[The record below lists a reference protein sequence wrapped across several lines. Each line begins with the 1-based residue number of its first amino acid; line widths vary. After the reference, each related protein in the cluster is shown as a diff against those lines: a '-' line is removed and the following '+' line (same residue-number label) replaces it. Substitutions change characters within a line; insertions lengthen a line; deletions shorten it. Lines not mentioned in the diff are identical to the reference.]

1 MFKKRRKKANTAED
15 AVAAAVE
22 TAAPAEACET
32 ADIIEFSGVSFAYEV
47 ADEDEP
53 EQQNGK
59 KSDSS
64 PEPKAERVKYVQ
76 ALDGIDLRVRR
87 GEFLA
92 VIGRNGSGKSTLA
105 KLMNALYLPASGTV
119 VVDNIDTSRG
129 GMEWEVRSRVGMV
142 FQNPDNQII
151 GATVEEDVAFGL
163 ENLGVP
169 RPEMLERIAAAT
181 ETVGI
186 GKLVKT
192 DPHMLSGG
200 QKQRVAIAGIL
211 AMRPKCIV
219 LDEAT
224 AMLDPVGRREV
235 MKVAADL
242 NRSYGITIV
251 HITHH
256 MDEVAGCDRAIV
268 VENGK
273 VVASGTPRELFSEPE
288 KMRSWGLEVPGV
300 TALLEA
306 LANEGVGVRRDLI
319 TIDEALAELTELLNK
334 GTDPRSKAGGFSI
347 AAMEARER
355 AREQAHAPY
364 VYREGPNSVAADA
377 LSYTYGPGTPFE
389 NKAIENVSFEAGD
402 GEFLGIIGHTGCGKS
417 TLVQHLN
424 GLLKPGAG
432 EVLIGGEKMAGSNV
446 KAMRR
451 RVGLVFQYPEYQL
464 FEATVAKDVAFGIR
478 NDNLTEEETAARVDE
493 ALGLVGLDPAEVR
506 EKSIYDL
513 SGGQK
518 RRVAIAGI
526 LVMHPGIL
534 VLDEPA
540 AGLDPAGRDEIL
552 GICRKLNRENG
563 NTVILVSHSMDDV
576 ARLCD
581 RVLVMAHGGVEYFG
595 KPADVF
601 EHEAKLEEM
610 GLTVP
615 QLSKLFHR
623 LDEALPDVHI
633 SRRIY
638 SVEDGVNEILSLLG
652 RGRTEVSGQ

>member
-1 MFKKRRKKANTAED
+1 MFKKRRKKANSAENAAEQIAAQASASVSEATAS
-15 AVAAAVE
+15 ACASE
-22 TAAPAEACET
+22 TAAEAYDPV
-32 ADIIEFSGVSFAYEV
+32 DIIECRDVTFAYEV

-53 EQQNGK
+53 EQSGK

-169 RPEMLERIAAAT
+169 RPEMLERIAEAT

-186 GKLVKT
+186 GELAKT

-288 KMRSWGLEVPGV
+288 KMRAWGLEVPGV

-306 LANEGVGVRRDLI
+306 LANEGVDVRRDLI
-319 TIDEALAELTELLNK
+319 TIDEALAE
-334 GTDPRSKAGGFSI
+334 
-347 AAMEARER
+347 
-355 AREQAHAPY
+355 
-364 VYREGPNSVAADA
+364 
-377 LSYTYGPGTPFE
+377 
-389 NKAIENVSFEAGD
+389 
-402 GEFLGIIGHTGCGKS
+402 
-417 TLVQHLN
+417 
-424 GLLKPGAG
+424 
-432 EVLIGGEKMAGSNV
+432 
-446 KAMRR
+446 
-451 RVGLVFQYPEYQL
+451 
-464 FEATVAKDVAFGIR
+464 
-478 NDNLTEEETAARVDE
+478 
-493 ALGLVGLDPAEVR
+493 
-506 EKSIYDL
+506 
-513 SGGQK
+513 
-518 RRVAIAGI
+518 
-526 LVMHPGIL
+526 
-534 VLDEPA
+534 
-540 AGLDPAGRDEIL
+540 
-552 GICRKLNRENG
+552 
-563 NTVILVSHSMDDV
+563 
-576 ARLCD
+576 
-581 RVLVMAHGGVEYFG
+581 
-595 KPADVF
+595 
-601 EHEAKLEEM
+601 
-610 GLTVP
+610 
-615 QLSKLFHR
+615 
-623 LDEALPDVHI
+623 
-633 SRRIY
+633 
-638 SVEDGVNEILSLLG
+638 
-652 RGRTEVSGQ
+652 